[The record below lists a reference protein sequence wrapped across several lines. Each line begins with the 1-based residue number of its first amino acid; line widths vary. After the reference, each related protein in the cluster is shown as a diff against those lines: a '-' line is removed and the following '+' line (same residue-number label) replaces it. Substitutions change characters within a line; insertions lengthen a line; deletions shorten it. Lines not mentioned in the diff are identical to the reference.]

1 MTSKEL
7 IAGIIAQKESAG
19 MTNQQIADAA
29 NIARTTVDRAL
40 RNEDDKSP
48 NLQTIMAIAN
58 AVGYPLE
65 QEQEIEKLS
74 AEDSRIRLIRSLY
87 EDRIQQ
93 LENYYNRTT
102 RTQAHW
108 IYTLAALCVLL
119 FIFIIGMLLYD
130 VTRPDVGWIRDHLQ
144 DFVCNSSRDT
154 MLAAQNLCKY
164 FIA

>member
-7 IAGIIAQKESAG
+7 IAGIIAQKESSG

-74 AEDSRIRLIRSLY
+74 AEDSHIRFIRSLY

-119 FIFIIGMLLYD
+119 FIFIICMLLYD

-144 DFVCNSSRDT
+144 DFV
-154 MLAAQNLCKY
+154 
-164 FIA
+164 

>member
-74 AEDSRIRLIRSLY
+74 AEDSHIRFIRSLY

-119 FIFIIGMLLYD
+119 FIFIICMLLYD

-144 DFVCNSSRDT
+144 DFV
-154 MLAAQNLCKY
+154 
-164 FIA
+164 